1 MINISEVSSKHG
13 WLVDKICFKFQL
25 DFKKDCPNNT
35 CNTDLHLAVA
45 PIYASQDDFFL
56 LGTSVLDVDIT
67 ITKTGN
73 PSYGSNLIVIVQ
85 KDVQYRDV
93 KKLFGDDEVSC
104 DPVEV
109 GVSEGDDAPKE
120 SETDTDLGYRITSI
134 PEISENER
142 LISCSYGNPMRSNSG
157 VKFRLMLA
165 VPDLMHTTSLPF
177 LIYTTTLSTELKPD
191 DNRKNFTIEAR
202 NKITTEFKGYVD

>member
-1 MINISEVSSKHG
+1 M
-13 WLVDKICFKFQL
+13 
-25 DFKKDCPNNT
+25 
-35 CNTDLHLAVA
+35 
-45 PIYASQDDFFL
+45 
-56 LGTSVLDVDIT
+56 
-67 ITKTGN
+67 
-73 PSYGSNLIVIVQ
+73 
-85 KDVQYRDV
+85 
-93 KKLFGDDEVSC
+93 FGDDEVSC

-109 GVSEGDDAPKE
+109 GVSEGDIATKE

-177 LIYTTTLSTELKPD
+177 LIYTTTLSTELNPD
-191 DNRKNFTIEAR
+191 DNRKNFTILAK
-202 NKITTEFKGYVD
+202 NKVTTEFKGYVDQSHGIIFYCTTDQVSYHFTHLREFYLTYTIPTHGKDKKTTNSCISQNM